1 MSADTGSP
9 VENGGSVAEYVCMY
23 YEHQYDRMAKLE
35 EQALTITNIV
45 MTLSIVAFTFG
56 FDGAQGVT
64 AITGI
69 GLPFIMIVAN
79 AFAIAYIGRTSSW
92 SRTHQLRAKRVL
104 EMYAQDLYRLDKAAF
119 APHKARTLSRRRIQ
133 RLLHILLMIA
143 ALIPSVVYLE
153 RLL

>member
-1 MSADTGSP
+1 MSTETGSP

-35 EQALTITNIV
+35 DQALTITNIV

-69 GLPFIMIVAN
+69 GLPFVMVIAN
-79 AFAIAYIGRTSSW
+79 LFAIRYIGRSQSW
-92 SRTHQLRAKRVL
+92 LLTHRLRAKRVL
-104 EMYAQDLYRLDKAAF
+104 EVYAKDLYQLDRTTS
-119 APHKARTLSRRRIQ
+119 APHKHWVLGRWRIQ
-133 RLLHILLMIA
+133 RLLHVLLVVA
-143 ALIPSVVYLE
+143 ALIPSAVYLE
-153 RLL
+153 KLL